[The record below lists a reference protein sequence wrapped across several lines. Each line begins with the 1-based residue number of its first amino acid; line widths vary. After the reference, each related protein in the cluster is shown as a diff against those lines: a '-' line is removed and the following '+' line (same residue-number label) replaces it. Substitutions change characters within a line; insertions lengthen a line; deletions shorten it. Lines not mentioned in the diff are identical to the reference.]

1 MPLLATC
8 VLIFHLKL
16 ISVQR
21 IMQMRGGYD
30 NTRHIAGQMYLVHSD
45 ETGDIADDS
54 QRVWYETFSPVSNS

>member
-16 ISVQR
+16 ISVQTDHADE
-21 IMQMRGGYD
+21 GGYD

-54 QRVWYETFSPVSNS
+54 QRVWYETFSRCPNS